1 MLHLIISRC
10 SPLTLQVSV
19 GEEVRVTEKV
29 PLDGRAGTCEWT
41 KDMVLRDIASSKEL
55 VVEVWATDARE

>member
-1 MLHLIISRC
+1 MRCIISC
-10 SPLTLQVSV
+10 CYPLQPHQVSV

-55 VVEVWATDARE
+55 VVEVWAADARE